1 MAGKE
6 NSLREL
12 ILNIAKDGI
21 DLMNIEEG
29 IVTRTSPIE
38 ITLTN
43 DKKIKL
49 SDIDLIIPDRMT
61 DHEITIVDNGAEKKI
76 EVKNALR
83 IGDKVNLLQ
92 YSCKKMYYVLDRA

>member
-1 MAGKE
+1 
-6 NSLREL
+6 
-12 ILNIAKDGI
+12 
-21 DLMNIEEG
+21 MNIEEG
-29 IVTRTSPIE
+29 IVTKTNPLE
-38 ITLTN
+38 ITLVT

-49 SDIDLIIPDRMT
+49 SDIDLIIPERMT
-61 DHEITIVDNGAEKKI
+61 DYEITIVDNGAEKKI